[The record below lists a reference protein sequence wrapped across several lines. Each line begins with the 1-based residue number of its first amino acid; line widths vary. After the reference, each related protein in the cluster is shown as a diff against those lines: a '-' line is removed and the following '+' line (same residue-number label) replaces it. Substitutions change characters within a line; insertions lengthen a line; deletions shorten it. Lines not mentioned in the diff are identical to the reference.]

1 MLNLKF
7 IRASMGKFANRYLP
21 FVYRLYAR
29 FYQKHATATLNRLV
43 ERYHLV
49 VQHGPFKGLRLIQS
63 KGVTFLPSM
72 LVGAFESE
80 LHDVLEEALTTN
92 RYTGAVNIG
101 AAEGYYAVGLAQ
113 RLPAACVYAYDGLP
127 AAQALCRE
135 VAELNSCGEN
145 VIVRG
150 LADERELNKVLKEHT
165 LLVIDCDGCETTVL
179 DPENVHALTTTD
191 ILVEVHDYMDPCIS
205 PTIKQRFAAT
215 HTIQEISPM
224 GRKAREFPSIQFLS
238 PIQRQFALHEYRRRG
253 NFWLFL
259 RAHRNNAQ

>member
-7 IRASMGKFANRYLP
+7 IRAAMGKFANRKLP

-29 FYQKHATATLNRLV
+29 FYQKHATATLDRLV

-72 LVGAFESE
+72 LVGAFEAE
-80 LHDVLEEALTTN
+80 LHAVLEDALTTN
-92 RYTGAVNIG
+92 RYTRAVNIG

-113 RLPAACVYAYDGLP
+113 RLPSVSVYAYDGLP
-127 AAQALCRE
+127 EARALCRE
-135 VAELNSCGEN
+135 VAELNNCADN
-145 VIVRG
+145 VIIRG
-150 LADERELNKVLKEHT
+150 LADQRELNEVLKEHT

-179 DPENVHALTTTD
+179 EPQSVHALTTTD
-191 ILVEVHDYMDPCIS
+191 ILVEVHDYMDPHIS
-205 PTIKQRFAAT
+205 PTIRQRFSAT
-215 HTIQEISPM
+215 HNIQAIYPT
-224 GRKAREFPSIQFLS
+224 GRNKHDFPSIKFLS
-238 PIQRQFALHEYRRRG
+238 PIQRHFAVHEYRRRG

-259 RAHRNNAQ
+259 RAHRTDAP